1 MPRVRGIT
9 MPKRENVESIRVRQ
23 IENGYIVSKETYTS
37 SKGFECREVFTD
49 KRPDL
54 SIAGLKPRDK
64 GGASK
69 APSNSLTKAFGELK
83 KK

>member
-1 MPRVRGIT
+1 

-64 GGASK
+64 GGAAK